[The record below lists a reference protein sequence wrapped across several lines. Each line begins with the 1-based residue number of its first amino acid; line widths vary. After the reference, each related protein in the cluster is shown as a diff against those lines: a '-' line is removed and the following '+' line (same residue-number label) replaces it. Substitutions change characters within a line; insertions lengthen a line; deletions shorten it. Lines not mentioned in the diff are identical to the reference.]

1 VRSLLLGVDVGT
13 TGCRAALFDE
23 RGRPAGQANAP
34 LAVSRPHPGW
44 VEQNVEE
51 IWTAAASAIHGAVA
65 DADAQPTEILGAA
78 AGGHSPTLILLDGA
92 GLPVRPAIV
101 WQDVRAS
108 AETRELAVRLGS
120 TLAKLLGGVLPLTP
134 SFVPGRLL
142 WLARHEANVLRRAQV
157 ALEPKDY
164 VHYRLTGEA
173 ASDPWSA
180 KGLAS
185 LATGERIDWA
195 DVFGTRL
202 DLAPAVRQ
210 PHESIGRVTPAVAA
224 SLGLAPGTPVAAGWT
239 DGLCCMLGTGVFPGG
254 LGFLTSGTS
263 DVLGTVLPGPTRGE
277 TSLLETPTPLGR
289 RVLMGPT
296 QSGGA
301 SLEWLAR
308 RFLAGDLERAL
319 ALAAEAPAGA
329 RGLVFLP
336 YLDGERAPIWD
347 ERARGVFFGLSTEH
361 GLPELARA
369 VLEGVAFSDRHVLD
383 TVEARAGARL
393 PRLRI
398 SGGAAHG
405 HWRRIK
411 ADVLARCLESTGD
424 WPTARGAAML
434 AGVAAG
440 IWPDLDAA
448 TRAAVQVT
456 DAIEPDPAPRAA
468 YDDAYATY
476 RALYPRLRDLWT

>member
-1 VRSLLLGVDVGT
+1 MRTLLLGLDVGT

-23 RGRPAGQANAP
+23 RGRPAGQGNAA
-34 LAVSRPHPGW
+34 LSVARPRPGW
-44 VEQNVEE
+44 VEQAVEE
-51 IWTAAASAIHGAVA
+51 VWNAAATAIRSAITQAGARP
-65 DADAQPTEILGAA
+65 DEIRGAA
-78 AGGHSPTLILLDGA
+78 AAGHSPTLILLDAA
-92 GLPVRPAIV
+92 GRPVRPAIV

-108 AETRELAVRLGS
+108 AETRELAARLDS
-120 TLAKLLGGVLPLTP
+120 RLSDLLGGVLPLTP

-142 WLARHEANVLRRAQV
+142 WLARHEPEVLQRAQV

-185 LATGERIDWA
+185 LATGERIDWSEILE
-195 DVFGTRL
+195 TCL
-202 DLAPAVRQ
+202 DLAPAIRQ
-210 PHESIGRVTPAVAA
+210 PHAPVGRVTPVAA
-224 SLGLAPGTPVAAGWT
+224 SALGLAPGTTVAAGWT

-308 RFLAGDLERAL
+308 RFLGGDVERAIG
-319 ALAAEAPAGA
+319 LAAESEPGA

-336 YLDGERAPIWD
+336 YLEGERAPIWD

-361 GLPELARA
+361 GLPDLARA

-383 TVEARAGARL
+383 TVEARAGTRL
-393 PRLRI
+393 DRIRI

-405 HWRRIK
+405 PWRRIR
-411 ADVLARCLESTGD
+411 ADVLGRPLESTGD

-448 TRAAVQVT
+448 TCDAVQVT
-456 DAIEPDPAPRAA
+456 DVLEPDPTYRAA
-468 YDDAYATY
+468 YDAAYATY
-476 RALYPRLRDLWT
+476 RELYPRLRGLWT